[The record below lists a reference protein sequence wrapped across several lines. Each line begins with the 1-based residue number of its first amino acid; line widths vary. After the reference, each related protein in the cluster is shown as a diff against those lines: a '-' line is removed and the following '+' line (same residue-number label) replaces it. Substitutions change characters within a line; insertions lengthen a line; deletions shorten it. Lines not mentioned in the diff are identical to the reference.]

1 MPRESAQLAARLATY
16 KRIILCADGTWLASD
31 LGDASVPSNVARIAR
46 TIATSGPDPHGNIV
60 QQIVSYHSGLGSGE
74 LPFQKAIYGGIGWGL
89 DNEVCQI
96 YEFISNNYVKGDE
109 LFFFGFSRGAFTVRS
124 VAGLVS
130 DIGVLSSQHMSHFAE
145 MWKAYRENTGG
156 QPFRETAWYQQN
168 QGKLRLENDVRIK
181 VVGVWD
187 TVGALGVPDWPLVNL
202 ASRVGINLSKQ
213 YAFHNT
219 SVSKNIDYAFQA
231 LAIDERR
238 LTFPPTLWHRT
249 QDAPAKDLQ
258 QCWFPG
264 VHQNIGGGAPDSEI
278 EDITF
283 AWMVD
288 NLSGMVTFEGVI
300 IEELIQKHR
309 AERAKRNA
317 LGQQNDDWGCGHI
330 TSNFAGL
337 QGAFFRGLGK
347 QDRTP
352 GNYPQVPGDVD
363 SARTTKEFFH
373 PIARIRKTNL
383 APSYSPAALAGF
395 VIEGP
400 DDGSG
405 GQTGWKWVK
414 KDDLLAVPEYVLR
427 PDKKMTVAHHSDY
440 ESRPSLSRALCPK
453 SLLADLD
460 RHNGIPIPASET
472 TGIQ

>member
-1 MPRESAQLAARLATY
+1 MPLESTQLASRLAGY

-31 LGDASVPSNVARIAR
+31 LGNASVPSNVARIAR

-60 QQIVSYHSGLGSGE
+60 PQIVSYHSGLGAGE

-145 MWKAYRENTGG
+145 MWKAYRENSSG
-156 QPFRETAWYQQN
+156 QPFRKTEWYQQN
-168 QGKLRLENDVRIK
+168 QGKLRLEDDVRIK

-187 TVGALGVPDWPLVNL
+187 TVGALGIPNWPLVNL
-202 ASRVGINLSKQ
+202 VSKLGINLSKQ
-213 YAFHNT
+213 YVFHNT
-219 SVSKNIDYAFQA
+219 NVSKNYAFQA

-264 VHQNIGGGAPDSEI
+264 VHTNIGGGAPEREI

-288 NLSGMVTFEGVI
+288 NLSGMLTFESVI
-300 IEELIQKHR
+300 IEELIQQHR
-309 AERAKRNA
+309 ASQAERNA
-317 LGQQNDDWGCGHI
+317 LDQKDDSWGCGYI
-330 TSNFAGL
+330 KSNFAGL
-337 QGAFFRGLGK
+337 KGTFFRVLGK

-352 GNYPQVPGDVD
+352 GNYPQVSGDD
-363 SARTTKEFFH
+363 KSARTTNESFH

-383 APSYSPAALAGF
+383 SPDYTPAALAGY

-400 DDGSG
+400 GDDGGS
-405 GQTGWKWVK
+405 QTGWQWIK
-414 KDDLLAVPEYVLR
+414 KDDSLALPEYVLR
-427 PDKKMTVAHHSDY
+427 PDQRMTVMHELEY
-440 ESRPSLSRALCPK
+440 ETRPSLSRSMCPK

-472 TGIQ
+472 TAT